1 MIWLQSNLEFQIL
14 PPFFVGNEVPDA
26 TARLADTLKVS
37 GVVNICRI
45 LFSFA
50 SHAAKQGRGG
60 ETGLQ
65 RRSVC

>member
-1 MIWLQSNLEFQIL
+1 MRPQGWQIPSKSQAWLLFL
-14 PPFFVGNEVPDA
+14 
-26 TARLADTLKVS
+26 R
-37 GVVNICRI
+37 RI

-65 RRSVC
+65 KGVQFAEP